1 MTPGAS
7 IRTLAT
13 DYDFLTTGRVCDWK
27 SSSVTD
33 ISQCLVKKRK
43 VFRNAVTAS
52 IDGTVHYGSDTPF
65 RVNFLRKEINGALQC
80 ELLTTGGDWSSSLVG
95 SLLPTLNDALINHPN
110 VSQGQCLEVNNDSG
124 FQPEGELFLTGDV
137 RGNENIGLMALQ
149 NLFVR
154 EHNRLCQSL
163 ESAIPSIEERFDA
176 VKVRIVSLQQKI
188 IYDEYLPALLGR
200 NALPPYLGF
209 NSSMNTQISL
219 WFDTVGFRFGH
230 SEITNVLP
238 RLDMDYQCGV
248 YENVPLSKSFQA
260 ASLYKETGP
269 DPIVAGLISVQSE
282 EIDTFVVDGLRN
294 LLFGPLNL
302 DLAAINIMRGRE
314 RGLCSYNSARKLYG
328 LKEYTSFE
336 QISNDVGV
344 VEALKIAYNND
355 LSLVDPWIG
364 GLAET
369 HVNGGTL
376 GELMSRILIDQFTRT
391 RDGDVNWYKNLLK
404 GNPILLAEIERTKL
418 SDLIRRNTRLE
429 CVPDD
434 VFHVPSSPSNPLR
447 RADRSICSSIV
458 QSFPVNCS
466 ATPSANSPKEERN
479 VWWITLVVFIPLTIS
494 LMVMVIILWKK
505 LKAAGLEIPH
515 KRMVEE
521 EEDESK
527 FNSVELKNEPIK

>member
-1 MTPGAS
+1 MGIANRPNARLISNAVCQQPETKTGNRNNLSAMFSFFGQALVSHDLNYSEELEETVAEPVFDLCANTTNEDESLCRTRITGLFNQLVGEVSDLLSIRVPNDDVHMTPVAS
-7 IRTLAT
+7 TRTLAT

-176 VKVRIVSLQQKI
+176 VKVRVISLQQKI

-200 NALPPYLGF
+200 NAFPPYLGF

-238 RLDMDYQCGV
+238 
-248 YENVPLSKSFQA
+248 
-260 ASLYKETGP
+260 
-269 DPIVAGLISVQSE
+269 
-282 EIDTFVVDGLRN
+282 
-294 LLFGPLNL
+294 
-302 DLAAINIMRGRE
+302 
-314 RGLCSYNSARKLYG
+314 
-328 LKEYTSFE
+328 
-336 QISNDVGV
+336 
-344 VEALKIAYNND
+344 
-355 LSLVDPWIG
+355 
-364 GLAET
+364 
-369 HVNGGTL
+369 
-376 GELMSRILIDQFTRT
+376 
-391 RDGDVNWYKNLLK
+391 
-404 GNPILLAEIERTKL
+404 
-418 SDLIRRNTRLE
+418 
-429 CVPDD
+429 
-434 VFHVPSSPSNPLR
+434 
-447 RADRSICSSIV
+447 
-458 QSFPVNCS
+458 
-466 ATPSANSPKEERN
+466 
-479 VWWITLVVFIPLTIS
+479 
-494 LMVMVIILWKK
+494 
-505 LKAAGLEIPH
+505 
-515 KRMVEE
+515 
-521 EEDESK
+521 
-527 FNSVELKNEPIK
+527 